1 MPITSRLLFRFR
13 QELKASISKSSVIIC
28 EHPYLF
34 LIPLSLSRGKIL
46 IYDAQNVEYDIKKDI
61 YGNESLFGRLMVGY
75 VKKPK

>member
-1 MPITSRLLFRFR
+1 MRAPV
-13 QELKASISKSSVIIC
+13 SI
-28 EHPYLF
+28 